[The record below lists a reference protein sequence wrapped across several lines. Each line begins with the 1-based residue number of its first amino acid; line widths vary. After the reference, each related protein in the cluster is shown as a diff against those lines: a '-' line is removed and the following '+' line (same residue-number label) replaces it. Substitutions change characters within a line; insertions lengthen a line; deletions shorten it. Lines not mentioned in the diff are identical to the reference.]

1 MSDHAQPQFD
11 QLQVLRDENAQLK
24 ATNGLLRDLFE
35 HAGDALF
42 LHDLNGKLVDMNRRA
57 CHDSGYTREEPLRL
71 SVSDLNLA
79 YE

>member
-11 QLQVLRDENAQLK
+11 QLQVLRDENAQVK

-42 LHDLNGKLVDMNRRA
+42 LHDLNGRLVDMNRRA
-57 CHDSGYTREEPLRL
+57 YARTRATR
-71 SVSDLNLA
+71 A
-79 YE
+79 RRC